1 MSTLRNYLRQPHVA
15 AQLHELRQLT
25 SWRFVLAV
33 AGNYLAIG
41 GVIAVATVATSAF
54 DTMGLVWFA
63 GAILIAARQHALLVL
78 MHEGAHRTASSNRAT
93 NDILADLLCGAPLL
107 VSVRSYRRDHLAH
120 HQHLNTQS
128 DPDWCRKTDDQ
139 QQRGQW
145 LFPVTQ
151 ALPLVLAK
159 LYGYSVTYLLRS
171 LIANQSGTKPKSIQH
186 QPSDKTLGYLRYG
199 LYASAAI
206 TLTLTDTWPGFIAYW
221 LAPMLLILP
230 LIMRI
235 RSIAEHFALRHDHPL
250 TQSRTIRAGLIE
262 RALIAPHHIGLHI
275 DHHLLASV
283 PFYNLPALHRLL
295 LDCPYYESGAHL
307 NEGYFV
313 RRTFGYPNIPVEPT
327 LTTLAEDMY
336 TLPSTKLPPIL
347 SGDAANNEHSPA

>member
-1 MSTLRNYLRQPHVA
+1 MRMLRNYLRQPHVA
-15 AQLHELRQLT
+15 GQLQELRRLKP
-25 SWRFVLAV
+25 WRFVLAV

-41 GVIAVATVATSAF
+41 VVIAVATAATSAF
-54 DTMGLVWFA
+54 NTMGLAWLV
-63 GAILIAARQHALLVL
+63 GGILIATRQHALLVL
-78 MHEGAHRTASSNRAT
+78 MHEGAHRTVSSDRAL

-107 VSVRSYRRDHLAH
+107 VGMRSYRRDHLAH
-120 HQHLNTQS
+120 HQHLNTGS

-151 ALPLVLAK
+151 SPLLVLAK

-171 LIANQSGTKPKSIQH
+171 LIANQAGTETKSVQH
-186 QPSDKTLGYLRYG
+186 QPSDKTLSYLRYA
-199 LYASAAI
+199 LYASVATA
-206 TLTLTDTWPGFIAYW
+206 LTLTGSWASFIAYW
-221 LAPMLLILP
+221 LAPMLLVLP
-230 LIMRI
+230 LIMRL

-250 TQSRTIRAGLIE
+250 TQSRTVRAGLME

-295 LDCPYYESGAHL
+295 LDCPYYANSAHL

-313 RRTFGYPNIPVEPT
+313 RRSFGYGDIPVEPT
-327 LTTLAEDMY
+327 LTTLSEDMY
-336 TLPSTKLPPIL
+336 TLPSAKLPPIL
-347 SGDAANNEHSPA
+347 SSAAANNEHSPA